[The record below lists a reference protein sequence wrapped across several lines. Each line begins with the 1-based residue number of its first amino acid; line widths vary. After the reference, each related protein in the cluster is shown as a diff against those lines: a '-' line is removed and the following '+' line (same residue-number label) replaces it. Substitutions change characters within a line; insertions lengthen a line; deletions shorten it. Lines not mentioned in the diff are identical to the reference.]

1 MKHIICQ
8 SLILHAFDDT
18 ENWESCVVVAYAI
31 FLKGELDELTMV
43 QFNFLVHICT
53 NLESYVNYLLRLS
66 SSCSFLDCQTFSF
79 WIFFYH
85 FQTLRKYFS
94 SFSNI

>member
-31 FLKGELDELTMV
+31 FFKGELDELTMV

-53 NLESYVNYLLRLS
+53 NLESYVNYLS
-66 SSCSFLDCQTFSF
+66 DQAQAVHS
-79 WIFFYH
+79 
-85 FQTLRKYFS
+85 
-94 SFSNI
+94 